1 MANRTNSG
9 WSRGQYFS
17 GPWGQPVVDA
27 VSVTGVSAA
36 AVVFSVFT
44 GYVEI
49 EGPPSVTW
57 SDVSD
62 AQTPSW
68 SQVSTSQTPD
78 WSGNI
83 AA

>member
-1 MANRTNSG
+1 MFVLRIVKSAL
-9 WSRGQYFS
+9 
-17 GPWGQPVVDA
+17 
-27 VSVTGVSAA
+27 AA
-36 AVVFSVFT
+36 AIVSSVFT
-44 GYVEI
+44 GYIEI
-49 EGPPSVTW
+49 EGPPSITW

-68 SQVSTSQTPD
+68 SQISTSQTPD

>member
-27 VSVTGVSAA
+27 VSVTSVSAA
-36 AVVFSVFT
+36 AIVSSVQLWQA
-44 GYVEI
+44 V

-57 SDVSD
+57 STINDG
-62 AQTPSW
+62 QTPVWTS
-68 SQVSTSQTPD
+68 VSTSQTPD
-78 WSGNI
+78 WSSNI

>member
-36 AVVFSVFT
+36 AIVSSVQLWQA
-44 GYVEI
+44 V

-57 SDVSD
+57 STINDG
-62 AQTPSW
+62 QTPVWTS
-68 SQVSTSQTPD
+68 VSTSQTPD

>member
-27 VSVTGVSAA
+27 VSVTSVSAA
-36 AVVFSVFT
+36 AIVSSVQLWKA
-44 GYVEI
+44 V

-57 SDVSD
+57 STINDG
-62 AQTPSW
+62 QTPVWTS
-68 SQVSTSQTPD
+68 VSTSQTPD
-78 WSGNI
+78 WSSNI

>member
-36 AVVFSVFT
+36 AVVSSVQLWQA
-44 GYVEI
+44 V
-49 EGPPSVTW
+49 EGPPSITW

-68 SQVSTSQTPD
+68 SQISTSQTPN

>member
-17 GPWGQPVVDA
+17 GPWGQPATDNIE
-27 VSVTGVSAA
+27 VTGVSAA
-36 AVVFSVFT
+36 AIVSSVQLWQA
-44 GYVEI
+44 V

-57 SDVSD
+57 NNISD

>member
-17 GPWGQPVVDA
+17 GPWGQPATDNIE
-27 VSVTGVSAA
+27 VTGVSAA
-36 AVVFSVFT
+36 AIVSSVQLWQA
-44 GYVEI
+44 V

>member
-27 VSVTGVSAA
+27 IEVTSVSAA
-36 AVVFSVFT
+36 AIVSSVQLWQA
-44 GYVEI
+44 V

-57 SDVSD
+57 STIND